1 MRLRILGAGL
11 LLLVVNALWAASPE
25 ASSSDNLPLFRV
37 QAAEVRVTF
46 TATADHNRLV
56 TDLSRNDFQIV
67 RDRVAVEPV
76 TSFSSLKDAPLSL
89 VVLSDVSDS
98 MRRALPMEAAA
109 RKYVSE
115 SVIGTEDELR
125 MLEFGAEIQ
134 DAGAHGSRHLT
145 SMYDSALD
153 VVQHRALGNGRHA
166 VLLISDGDDN
176 YSLHTLGELIT
187 TAQKNDVA
195 FYTVNVGRRSTLAEE
210 SMHVLAERTGGHAY
224 FAKDESQIL
233 KAVQAIENELR
244 NSFVVTFRADTHNT
258 GLHQLALQAT
268 QRKMKF
274 FHRTSYFQPGDS
286 DRRRSESN
294 TSTLAMP

>member
-1 MRLRILGAGL
+1 MRLRILSAGL
-11 LLLVVNALWAASPE
+11 LLFLTAALWAASPE
-25 ASSSDNLPLFRV
+25 ASTTDELAVFRV
-37 QAAEVRVTF
+37 QSAEVRVTF

-56 TDLSRNDFQIV
+56 TDISRNDFRIV
-67 RDRVAVEPV
+67 RDGVTVEPV
-76 TSFSSLKDAPLSL
+76 TSLSSLKDAPLSL

-109 RKYVSE
+109 RKYISE

-134 DAGAHGSRHLT
+134 EPDTHGSRHLT

-153 VVQHRALGNGRHA
+153 VVKHRTLGNGRHA

-176 YSLHTLGELIT
+176 YSLHSLAELIT
-187 TAQKNDVA
+187 TAQKNDVV
-195 FYTVNVGRRSTLAEE
+195 FYTVKVGKRNTLAEE
-210 SMHVLAERTGGHAY
+210 SMRVLAERTGGQAY

-233 KAVQAIENELR
+233 RAVQAIESELR

-258 GLHQLALQAT
+258 GVHQLALQAT

-274 FHRTSYFQPGDS
+274 FCRTSYFQPGDP
-286 DRRRSESN
+286 DRRRSDLN
-294 TSTLAMP
+294 TSTLAMR